1 MENRK
6 VTCCKVEGCESPGDF
21 KNGMECFRK
30 GYCNKHY
37 LRLKRHGD
45 PNTVLKIQNS
55 GKTKHT
61 LYPTWKQMKART
73 SNPSHKQYPDYG
85 GRRIKMC
92 DRWQGLYGFDNFLE
106 DMGERPPNHTL
117 DRTDNDGDYSPENC
131 RWATGHQQCANRRN
145 NNEIVGVSWCKRGNK
160 WRAQMDVKG
169 KHINLGQ
176 FTNYED
182 AVAARKAS
190 EVQYNIFTDQ
200 LRQF

>member
-1 MENRK
+1 M
-6 VTCCKVEGCESPGDF
+6 
-21 KNGMECFRK
+21 
-30 GYCNKHY
+30 KHY
-37 LRLKRHGD
+37 ERFKKYGNPETLLVVSKSGNSAHPLYSTWAGVKQRTSD
-45 PNTVLKIQNS
+45 PNTV
-55 GKTKHT
+55 G
-61 LYPTWKQMKART
+61 YP
-73 SNPSHKQYPDYG
+73 NYG
-85 GRRIKMC
+85 GRGIKMC
-92 DRWQGLYGFDNFLE
+92 DRWLGPYGFDNFLK
-106 DMGERPPNHTL
+106 DMGERPPNYTL
-117 DRTDNDGDYSPENC
+117 DRIDNDGDYSPENC